1 MDGPL
6 TYWAAVWLAA
16 WLGLLTAISPC
27 PLASNLAALSFV
39 ARQRGGAW
47 STALSGLAYALGRT
61 LSYTLLAYL
70 LVKGLL
76 SVPGLSLKLEAW
88 GSKLLGPGLVL
99 MGLLM
104 LEIIPLKIPG
114 LSDSSLPERLAARGG
129 VLASLALGAALALA
143 FCPVSAGIYF
153 GNLLPLA
160 TAQQSPLA
168 LPAVYGLA
176 TGLPVAL
183 LGLVVAW
190 STGAAGK
197 VFRAAAAFERWARR
211 ITAWVFLGAGVYLA
225 WRAFFPS

>member
-1 MDGPL
+1 MDGPV
-6 TYWAAVWLAA
+6 TYWAALGLAA

-27 PLASNLAALSFV
+27 PMASNLAALSFV
-39 ARQRGGAW
+39 ARQRGGYW

-76 SVPGLSLKLEAW
+76 AVPGLGMKLEAW
-88 GSKLLGPGLVL
+88 GSKLLGPGLVV

-104 LEIIPLKIPG
+104 LELIPLKIPG
-114 LSDSSLPERLAARGG
+114 LSDSSLPEKLAARGG
-129 VLASLALGAALALA
+129 VLASFGLGAALALA
-143 FCPVSAGIYF
+143 FCPVSAGLFF

-160 TAQQSPLA
+160 TAQQSPL
-168 LPAVYGLA
+168 LVPAVFGLT

-211 ITAWVFLGAGVYLA
+211 ITAWVFLGAGIYLTV
-225 WRAFFPS
+225 RAFLSS